1 MKMRS
6 IHDQWSSRLAFI
18 LAATGSAVG
27 LGNIWKFPYM
37 AGQNGGGAVVL
48 IYLACI
54 FLVGIPIMIAEV
66 MLGRRARQNPI
77 NAMATLAEQENRNPG
92 WKLVGWSGT
101 LAGFIIFSFYSVISG
116 WVLYYVFLSL
126 DHGFSSLSMEES
138 QSLFQK
144 MVADPYG
151 LIACH
156 TLFAAMTLGV
166 VAHGIQRGLE
176 RAVKVL
182 MPGLLLLLL
191 LLLGYSM
198 SYGSFGEALRFLF
211 QPDWDHLSGQSVL
224 AALGQAFFTLSLA
237 SGAIMVYGSYLPS
250 DTSIPRTCII
260 VALCDTVIALLSGLV
275 IFPIVFA
282 QGMAPASGPGLIF
295 QTLPVA
301 FGAMPGGQWFAFL
314 FFILFVFA
322 AWTSSISMVE
332 PGVSWLVEN
341 HGWTRPQAS
350 VMIGFGG
357 WLVGLGTVFS
367 FNVWQ
372 EFTVLGK
379 TFFECLDYLTSNLM
393 LPLGGMAIAIF
404 ACWKLSVNSTRNEL
418 DLPGPFE
425 FNLWRRVTGFL
436 APIAVLFVCLNSLG
450 VF

>member
-1 MKMRS
+1 MKIRS
-6 IHDQWSSRLAFI
+6 PRGQWSSRLTFI

-37 AGQNGGGAVVL
+37 VGQNGGGAFVL
-48 IYLACI
+48 VYLICI

-77 NAMATLAEQENRNPG
+77 NGMAILAEQEHHSPR
-92 WKLVGWSGT
+92 WSLIGWSGT
-101 LAGFIIFSFYSVISG
+101 LAGFLIFSFYSVISG
-116 WVLYYVFLSL
+116 WVLYYIYLSWNP
-126 DHGFSSLSMEES
+126 GFSGLTMEES
-138 QSLFQK
+138 QSLFRN

-151 LIACH
+151 LIGCH
-156 TLFAAMTLGV
+156 TLFAIMTFGV
-166 VAHGIQRGLE
+166 VARGIQAGLE
-176 RAVKVL
+176 RAVKIL
-182 MPGLLLLLL
+182 MPGLLILLF

-211 QPDWDHLSGQSVL
+211 QPDWDHLSGQTAL
-224 AALGQAFFTLSLA
+224 AAMGQAFFTLSLA
-237 SGAIMVYGSYLPS
+237 LGAMMVYGSYLPS
-250 DTSIPRTCII
+250 NISIPRTCII
-260 VALCDTVIALLSGLV
+260 VALSDTAIALLSGLV

-301 FGAMPGGQWFAFL
+301 FGAMPGGQWFAFM
-314 FFILFVFA
+314 FFILLVFA
-322 AWTSSISMVE
+322 AWTSSISIVE

-341 HGWTRPQAS
+341 HGWTRPRAS
-350 VMIGFGG
+350 VMVGFGG

-367 FNVWQ
+367 FNLWK

-379 TFFECLDYLTSNLM
+379 TLFECLDYLTSNLM

-418 DLPGPFE
+418 NLLGPFE
-425 FNLWRRVTGFL
+425 FNLWRGVTGIL
-436 APIAVLFVCLNSLG
+436 APTAVLLVCLNSLG